1 MDIPDFKVRVCKRF
15 ADCTSVYVAELM
27 AMIIGLRWVE
37 EVKPL
42 RVVVCSDWAAALS
55 SVKTGRS
62 DRGDWF
68 VEMMV
73 LLMGLE
79 WW

>member
-1 MDIPDFKVRVCKRF
+1 MYAAVL
-15 ADCTSVYVAELM
+15 A

-37 EVKPL
+37 VVKPL
-42 RVVVCSDWAAALS
+42 RVVIRSDLAAVLS

-62 DRGDWF
+62 DRGVLF
-68 VEMMV
+68 VDMMV